1 MHMIAALADAPTA
14 AIAVVAIALGLVFAA
29 RGPREKR
36 AARGAD
42 GDGGGP
48 AMVTLAPVS
57 RSEAEGEPGFVG
69 PQGEI
74 VGHGPIRLGVHGPL
88 GASEPEPQPAPEPV
102 PAAVE
107 AEPAPAPIDAPG
119 AATTEATGAVAEQPG
134 AAVPPPAEPEAAPP
148 GAEPKEPA
156 WRVAARAANSAVHFR
171 QGTIKLG
178 GRDAG
183 QPKDQ

>member
-1 MHMIAALADAPTA
+1 
-14 AIAVVAIALGLVFAA
+14 
-29 RGPREKR
+29 
-36 AARGAD
+36 
-42 GDGGGP
+42 
-48 AMVTLAPVS
+48 VS

-74 VGHGPIRLGVHGPL
+74 VGHGPIRLGVHGLL
-88 GASEPEPQPAPEPV
+88 GASEPEPEPQPPPEPV

-107 AEPAPAPIDAPG
+107 AEPEPAPIDAPG
-119 AATTEATGAVAEQPG
+119 AATTETTGAVAEQPP
-134 AAVPPPAEPEAAPP
+134 AAAQPPAEPEAAPP
-148 GAEPKEPA
+148 AAEPKEPA

-183 QPKDQ
+183 KPKDQ